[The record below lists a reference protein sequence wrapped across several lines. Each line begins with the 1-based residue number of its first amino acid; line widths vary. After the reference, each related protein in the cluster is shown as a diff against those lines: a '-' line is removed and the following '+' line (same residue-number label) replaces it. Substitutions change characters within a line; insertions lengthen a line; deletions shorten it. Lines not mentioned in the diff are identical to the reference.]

1 MAKYAIDT
9 DVYIDSFGDAGKAEA
24 LKSFIYTHL
33 AETFLSA
40 VVVQELRVG
49 ARTPAVAALL
59 QTEVFAPFERRG
71 RVVIPSAAAF
81 KDCGRVLVDLIAK
94 EGIVYADTK
103 RALVNDVLLATSCRE
118 HGIVLITSDGDFHMI
133 RRHVKGWRTMAP
145 WP

>member
-1 MAKYAIDT
+1 VAKYAIDT
-9 DVYIDSFGDAGKAEA
+9 NVYIDSFGDAGKAQA

-49 ARTPAVAALL
+49 ARTPAAAAML
-59 QTEVFAPFERRG
+59 QTEVCAPFERRG

-118 HGIVLITSDGDFHMI
+118 HGIVLITSDSDFEMI